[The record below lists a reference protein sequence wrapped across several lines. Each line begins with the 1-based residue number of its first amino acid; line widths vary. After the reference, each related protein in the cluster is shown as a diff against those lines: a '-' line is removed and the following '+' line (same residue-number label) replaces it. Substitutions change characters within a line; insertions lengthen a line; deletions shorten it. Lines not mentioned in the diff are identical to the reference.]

1 MRGDRSDVATFVRRL
16 RMKLNQRRVILTGA
30 AGGMGS
36 ILADLIVKAGAEI
49 ALVDANAGSLGSLAG
64 QLGGSHAV
72 PGDLSSPEGCSQA
85 IQQAMKVLGG
95 VDVLINLAGL
105 MSFCTYED
113 EDLDRVQRLM
123 QVNLIA
129 PMLLSRAVLPK
140 MLEQNKGQIVNVG
153 SMFGSIGFAYFTA
166 YSTSKFGVRGFSQAL
181 RRELADTPITVTYVS
196 PRAVKTP
203 INTGPIMQMGDATKM
218 NMDEPDA
225 VAGKIFKAIEADKK
239 EAYFGYPESI
249 FARLNGVLPGIVDNA
264 TRVQNRIARTFA
276 KPSDCK

>member
-1 MRGDRSDVATFVRRL
+1 
-16 RMKLNQRRVILTGA
+16 
-30 AGGMGS
+30 
-36 ILADLIVKAGAEI
+36 
-49 ALVDANAGSLGSLAG
+49 
-64 QLGGSHAV
+64 
-72 PGDLSSPEGCSQA
+72 
-85 IQQAMKVLGG
+85 
-95 VDVLINLAGL
+95 
-105 MSFCTYED
+105 
-113 EDLDRVQRLM
+113 
-123 QVNLIA
+123 
-129 PMLLSRAVLPK
+129 
-140 MLEQNKGQIVNVG
+140 MLEQNKGQIVNIG

-181 RRELADTPITVTYVS
+181 RRELADTPITVTDLS

-225 VAGKIFKAIEADKK
+225 VARKIFKAIEADRK

-276 KPSDCK
+276 KPSGGK